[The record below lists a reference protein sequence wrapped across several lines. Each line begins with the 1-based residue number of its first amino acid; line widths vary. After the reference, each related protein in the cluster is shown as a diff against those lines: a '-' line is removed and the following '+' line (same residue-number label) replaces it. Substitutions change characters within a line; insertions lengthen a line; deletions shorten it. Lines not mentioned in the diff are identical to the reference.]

1 MGTWGWGVD
10 GGGRSGGRGMGKVGE
25 QVTMD
30 DALWEAK
37 INPSTFKLYVLVFLI
52 TATQK

>member
-1 MGTWGWGVD
+1 MAWNPGRNKTGNKDISKYMGTWGWGVD

-30 DALWEAK
+30 DAL
-37 INPSTFKLYVLVFLI
+37 
-52 TATQK
+52 